1 MFFAQATI
9 TRLIIENDSWY
20 SLRLLTIFV
29 VQASALRDHRED
41 RLDVV
46 LLGAVLL
53 CGLEVLRMLS
63 ALAGGEL
70 VTEQQ
75 FFNALTHMAVA
86 APVGSFKAWRCVR
99 ASSA

>member
-1 MFFAQATI
+1 MLPIWRRSGDHLLFAQTTI

-29 VQASALRDHRED
+29 VQASALRDHGED
-41 RLDVV
+41 RLDVA
-46 LLGAVLL
+46 LLGAIVL

-70 VTEQQ
+70 VEGRGCPV
-75 FFNALTHMAVA
+75 LT
-86 APVGSFKAWRCVR
+86 
-99 ASSA
+99 

>member
-9 TRLIIENDSWY
+9 TRLIIGNDSWY

-29 VQASALRDHRED
+29 VQASVLRDHRED
-41 RLDVV
+41 RLDVA
-46 LLGAVLL
+46 LLGAAVLL

-70 VTEQQ
+70 VEGRGCPV
-75 FFNALTHMAVA
+75 LT
-86 APVGSFKAWRCVR
+86 
-99 ASSA
+99 

>member
-1 MFFAQATI
+1 MLPIYRRSRDPLFFAQTTI

-41 RLDVV
+41 RLDVA
-46 LLGAVLL
+46 LLGAAVLL

-70 VTEQQ
+70 VEGRGCPV
-75 FFNALTHMAVA
+75 LT
-86 APVGSFKAWRCVR
+86 
-99 ASSA
+99 

>member
-1 MFFAQATI
+1 MLPIWRRSRDHLLFAQTTI

-41 RLDVV
+41 RLDVA

-63 ALAGGEL
+63 ALAGGEF
-70 VTEQQ
+70 VEGRGCPV
-75 FFNALTHMAVA
+75 LT
-86 APVGSFKAWRCVR
+86 
-99 ASSA
+99 

>member
-1 MFFAQATI
+1 MLPIWRRSRDHLLFAQTTI
-9 TRLIIENDSWY
+9 ARLIIENDSWY

-41 RLDVV
+41 RLDVA

-53 CGLEVLRMLS
+53 CGLEVLSMLS

-70 VTEQQ
+70 VEGRGCPM
-75 FFNALTHMAVA
+75 LT
-86 APVGSFKAWRCVR
+86 
-99 ASSA
+99 

>member
-1 MFFAQATI
+1 MLPIWRRSRDHLFFAQATI

-41 RLDVV
+41 RLDVA

-53 CGLEVLRMLS
+53 CGLEVLSMLS

-70 VTEQQ
+70 VEGRGCPV
-75 FFNALTHMAVA
+75 LT
-86 APVGSFKAWRCVR
+86 
-99 ASSA
+99 